1 MNSAEIQTVKK
12 SYSEKTIQ
20 LSAFNRLN
28 IILSQHMHQGQSR
41 NLYNTIGSFCSFFR
55 YGFQTEELVFEKK
68 NITRKQVNQETS
80 PRQLQSVR
88 TVMERH

>member
-1 MNSAEIQTVKK
+1 MKK

-20 LSAFNRLN
+20 LRAFNKLN
-28 IILSQHMHQGQSR
+28 IVLSQHMHQVQSR
-41 NLYNTIGSFCSFFR
+41 NPYNAVGSFCSFFR

-68 NITRKQVNQETS
+68 NITRKQVNQEIY

>member
-1 MNSAEIQTVKK
+1 MKK
-12 SYSEKTIQ
+12 SYREKAIQ
-20 LSAFNRLN
+20 LSAFNKLN
-28 IILSQHMHQGQSR
+28 IVLSQHMHQVQSR
-41 NLYNTIGSFCSFFR
+41 NPYNTVGSFCSFFR

-68 NITRKQVNQETS
+68 NITRKQVNQEIY